1 MAAYRRNGRDQ
12 AVASANF
19 AKLAQLILR
28 QRFIRA
34 CIYQLGFAYIVA
46 VVANLDL
53 KNGLFSLVVAMFSSR
68 TLGYTFAT
76 YIAGLGV
83 LGVHSQLYQITRAAH
98 SSHFPQLQ
106 RLLRNPRSTGAA
118 VCSYTLLSFYLFI
131 IHRGV
136 FGGRITQMWL
146 YPEGYYGPPQL
157 NPGWLASWVFAAML
171 GVCYGIQLVAD
182 ERLQLAFP
190 SIEQSRVYTFKDR
203 MPRSFSRAFHFA
215 LGVLWRFWAV
225 YLLFGWG
232 MYRFVC
238 SVLGKV
244 MTTSS
249 YGVGNP
255 LFSAS
260 NLVFWLHSG
269 TLVALLWEFAHQLFE
284 IVITEPT
291 HINELSLDRNLCL
304 LNGLTCVTNPLIQ
317 HLAYQELYRISEFN
331 SEQRVELLKDI
342 DRKGGTMW
350 SLVSEQCIGVIKAA
364 TERLKTQNPTPATK
378 TPSASQSSSRPVGL
392 RTSIAARAGGAPMA
406 DILRHSKSSTGAD
419 ADTTNTKAAAGS
431 SGAVDLFGNEAQGLE
446 KYVLTML
453 RDMLLKSAIGQRIL
467 SRSLRARST
476 GVFSNF
482 QQQVWAIRSLIRL
495 VECSISDDE
504 YGVVQAD
511 IASILETLFAYLSEL
526 ERSAVQ
532 ADALGGIGARDYNM
546 QLTSRQTQAMI
557 QVVRNA
563 LYIFTTKF
571 YAYLEVLKLPPAQG
585 RRLQAFA
592 DFQA

>member
-1 MAAYRRNGRDQ
+1 MVAYRGNARDQ
-12 AVASANF
+12 AVASADF
-19 AKLAQLILR
+19 AKLGQLILR

-46 VVANLDL
+46 VVANLNM
-53 KNGLFSLVVAMFSSR
+53 KTGLFGFATAMFSSR
-68 TLGYTFAT
+68 TLGYTFAA
-76 YIAGLGV
+76 YFAGLGV
-83 LGVHSQLYQITRAAH
+83 LCVHSQLYQVTRAAH

-118 VCSYTLLSFYLFI
+118 VCAYTLLSCYLFI
-131 IHRGV
+131 VHRGF
-136 FGGRITQMWL
+136 FGGRVTQMWL

-157 NPGWLASWVFAAML
+157 NPGWLASWALAAML
-171 GVCYGIQLVAD
+171 GVCHGIQLVAD
-182 ERLQLAFP
+182 ERMQLAFP

-203 MPRSFSRAFHFA
+203 MPSSFSRAFHFA
-215 LGVLWRFWAV
+215 LGVLWRFWIV

-260 NLVFWLHSG
+260 NLVFWLHSS

-291 HINELSLDRNLCL
+291 HINDLSLDRNLCL
-304 LNGLTCVTNPLIQ
+304 LNGLKCIASPLIQ
-317 HLAYQELYRISEFN
+317 HLAYQELYRIAEFN

-342 DRKGGTMW
+342 DRKSGTMW
-350 SLVSEQCIGVIKAA
+350 SQMSGQCVGVIRAA
-364 TERLKTQNPTPATK
+364 TERLKAQNPAQPTK
-378 TPSASQSSSRPVGL
+378 TLSPQTSRLKGL
-392 RTSIAARAGGAPMA
+392 RGNIAGRAGGAPMG
-406 DILRHSKSSTGAD
+406 DILRQNKNSVTD
-419 ADTTNTKAAAGS
+419 LDTATAKAAGP

-453 RDMLLKSAIGQRIL
+453 RDMLLKSEIGQRIL

-511 IASILETLFAYLSEL
+511 IAPVLESLFAYLHEL
-526 ERSAVQ
+526 ERSAAQ
-532 ADALGGIGARDYNM
+532 ANGLGGISARDYNV

-563 LYIFTTKF
+563 LYIFTTTF
-571 YAYLEVLKLPPAQG
+571 YPYLEVLKLPTAQG
-585 RRLQAFA
+585 RQLQAFA
-592 DFQA
+592 DFRA

>member
-1 MAAYRRNGRDQ
+1 MVVYRRNARDQ
-12 AVASANF
+12 AVASADF
-19 AKLAQLILR
+19 AKLGQLILR

-34 CIYQLGFAYIVA
+34 CIYQLAFAYIVA
-46 VVANLDL
+46 VVANLNL
-53 KNGLFSLVVAMFSSR
+53 KNGLFSFVMAMFSSR
-68 TLGYTFAT
+68 TLGYTVAA

-83 LGVHSQLYQITRAAH
+83 LGVHSQLYQVTRAAH

-118 VCSYTLLSFYLFI
+118 VCAYALLSCYLFI
-131 IHRGV
+131 VHRAI

-157 NPGWLASWVFAAML
+157 NPGWLASWVLAAML
-171 GVCYGIQLVAD
+171 GVCYGIKLVAD

-190 SIEQSRVYTFKDR
+190 TIEQSRVYTLKDR
-203 MPRSFSRAFHFA
+203 MPSSFTRAFHFA
-215 LGVLWRFWAV
+215 LGVLWRFWIV

-238 SVLGKV
+238 GVLGKV

-260 NLVFWLHSG
+260 NIVFWLHSS
-269 TLVALLWEFAHQLFE
+269 TLVTLIWEFAHQLFE

-304 LNGLTCVTNPLIQ
+304 LNGLKCIANPLVQ
-317 HLAYQELYRISEFN
+317 HLAYQELYRITEFS
-331 SEQRVELLKDI
+331 SEQRVELLTDI
-342 DRKGGTMW
+342 DRKSGTMW
-350 SLVSEQCIGVIKAA
+350 SQVSGQCIGVIKSA
-364 TERLKTQNPTPATK
+364 TEKLKAQNPAQHIKSLP
-378 TPSASQSSSRPVGL
+378 SQSSRPKGL
-392 RTSIAARAGGAPMA
+392 SASITTRAGGAPMA
-406 DILRHSKSSTGAD
+406 DILRQNKNGATSADMATAKETGA
-419 ADTTNTKAAAGS
+419 

-453 RDMLLKSAIGQRIL
+453 RDALLKSTLGQRIL

-476 GVFSNF
+476 DVFSNF
-482 QQQVWAIRSLIRL
+482 QQQTWAIRSLVRL
-495 VECSISDDE
+495 VECSITDDE

-511 IASILETLFAYLSEL
+511 IASVLETLFAYFNEL
-526 ERSAVQ
+526 ERSAAQ
-532 ADALGGIGARDYNM
+532 ADGLGGIGARDYNT
-546 QLTSRQTQAMI
+546 QLTSRQTLAMI

-563 LYIFTTKF
+563 LYIFTTTF
-571 YAYLEVLKLPPAQG
+571 YSYLEMLKLPAAQG
-585 RRLQAFA
+585 RQLQAFA